1 MGFSIETYSVE
12 LLDLC
17 RRHYVRCLDV
27 FGSAAT
33 GEMKESSDIDLLV
46 EFDEQVNPR
55 RFDNYFE
62 FLRSLEKLFGWRVDL
77 VEAGGLR
84 NPYFIR
90 EVETTK
96 RRILS
101 ISR

>member
-1 MGFSIETYSVE
+1 MGFSIESYNND

-17 RRHYVRCLDV
+17 RRHYVKQLDV

-33 GEMKESSDIDLLV
+33 GEMTESSDVDLLV

-62 FLRSLEKLFGWRVDL
+62 LLRSLEKLFGRRVDL
-77 VEAGGLR
+77 VESGALR

-90 EVETTK
+90 HVDATK
-96 RRILS
+96 RRIYAVS
-101 ISR
+101 

>member
-1 MGFSIETYSVE
+1 MSFSIESYNNE

-17 RRHYVRCLDV
+17 RRHYVKRLDV

-33 GEMKESSDIDLLV
+33 GEMKESSDVDLLV

-62 FLRSLEKLFGWRVDL
+62 LLRSLEKLFGRHIDL
-77 VEAGGLR
+77 VEAGALR

-90 EVETTK
+90 QVEATK
-96 RRILS
+96 RRIYAAS
-101 ISR
+101 